1 MAKPDKVENKIENKD
16 QKVEKSSKKVNK
28 SSYSKKKK
36 TKKNILNGIA
46 YVQSTFNNTIISIA
60 DTNGNVVSWASAGQK
75 GFKGSRKSTPYAAQ
89 VAADSAA
96 AKALEYGMKTL
107 SVEVKGPGSGR
118 ETALRALQ
126 ARGFKILS
134 IKDTTPMPHNGTRPP
149 IKPSKLDVKISEDL
163 TKATIV
169 AEPLEKGYGLTL
181 GNSLRRILLSSI
193 RGAAVNS
200 IQIDGVLHEFTSIK
214 GVREDVTDIV
224 LNVKSL
230 ALKSLSE
237 GTKKLVLDAKGPGE
251 IKASD
256 ITPTADV
263 EILNPDL
270 VICNLDEKTNFH
282 MEMNINTG
290 KGYVPAELNKP
301 EEPPLGLIAI
311 DSLYSPVKKVSYS
324 VSTAREGKALD
335 YDKLTMIVETNG
347 SISAEDAVAYSARIF
362 QDQLKMFVNFDEPV
376 EAPIKEVSSE
386 PEFNKNLLRKVDEL
400 ELSVRSMNCLKNDN
414 IIYIGDLVQKS
425 EGEMLRT
432 PNFGRKSLNEI
443 KEVLTAMSLYLGME
457 IPNWPPDNIA
467 EMSKKLEEAI

>member
-1 MAKPDKVENKIENKD
+1 M
-16 QKVEKSSKKVNK
+16 
-28 SSYSKKKK
+28 
-36 TKKNILNGIA
+36 
-46 YVQSTFNNTIISIA
+46 
-60 DTNGNVVSWASAGQK
+60 
-75 GFKGSRKSTPYAAQ
+75 
-89 VAADSAA
+89 
-96 AKALEYGMKTL
+96 
-107 SVEVKGPGSGR
+107 
-118 ETALRALQ
+118 ETANVNLKNWKSL
-126 ARGFKILS
+126 
-134 IKDTTPMPHNGTRPP
+134 
-149 IKPSKLDVKISEDL
+149 IKPGKLDINLNDDKSYAKI
-163 TKATIV
+163 I

-193 RGAAVNS
+193 RGTAVTA

-230 ALKSLSE
+230 ALKSNSE
-237 GTKKLVLDAKGPGE
+237 GSKKLVLDAKGPGV

-256 ITPTADV
+256 ITKINEI

-270 VICNLDEKTNFH
+270 VICNLDENTNFH
-282 MEMNINTG
+282 MEMTIGNG
-290 KGYVPAELNKP
+290 KGYVSAELNKP
-301 EEPPLGLIAI
+301 DEPPLGLIPI
-311 DSLYSPVKKVSYS
+311 DSLFSPVKKVSYS

-335 YDKLTMIVETNG
+335 YDKLTMEIETNG
-347 SISAEDAVAYSARIF
+347 SISAEDALAYSARIF
-362 QDQLKMFVNFDEPV
+362 QDQLGMFVNFDEPQ
-376 EAPIKEVSSE
+376 EVNIIEKPSE

-443 KEVLTAMSLYLGME
+443 KEVLNGMSLYLGME

-467 EMSKKLEEAI
+467 ELSKKLEENNY